1 MAVTLSPKQ
10 FMRKNLIE
18 GIANAQMEDNLDF
31 LPLFN
36 TTYTDAVS
44 VTYSEDLTTAGE
56 DITNEVMGEPVQL
69 GELSELPNVEVSA
82 ITQKAGML
90 RPFGV
95 QFKISERAMR
105 RDEVVN
111 ELIRATER
119 VGFAMA
125 RKMNNDIGSKL
136 TGVSNDLTEVAASTA
151 WSEDAADPINDIL
164 RFKKAMRVN
173 GFGSKLTDLYLNT
186 DNYAELE
193 QYMVGIDRNWGI
205 DPRGEEEVPRI
216 RGVSIHEILNT
227 DVIDEG
233 DVLGL
238 DTRPA
243 FKPLEIYAYRP
254 EGFSTDNK
262 FRMINVY
269 QYKEDNFPRNTV
281 VEFVA
286 ETLYALKKPNSV
298 YYYNEAV

>member
-10 FMRKNLIE
+10 FLRKNVIE
-18 GIANAQMEDNLDF
+18 GVANAQMEENLDF

-36 TTYTDAVS
+36 TVYTDAVS
-44 VTYSEDLTTAGE
+44 VTYAEDLTTAGE

-69 GELSELPNVEVSA
+69 GELSELPNVEISP

-90 RPFGV
+90 RPFGF
-95 QFKISERAMR
+95 QFKISERAMKR
-105 RDEVVN
+105 TETVN
-111 ELIRATER
+111 ELMRATER

-125 RKMNNDIGSKL
+125 RKVNNDIGNKL
-136 TGVSNDLTEVAASTA
+136 IAVSNDMTEVAATTA
-151 WSEDAADPINDIL
+151 WSEDTADPINDLL
-164 RFKKAMRVN
+164 RFKKAFHVN
-173 GFGSKLTDLYLNT
+173 GFGSKLTDIFLPT

-216 RGVSIHEILNT
+216 RGISIHEVFNT
-227 DVIDEG
+227 DVLDEA
-233 DVLGL
+233 DVLGI
-238 DTRPA
+238 DSRPA
-243 FKPLEIYAYRP
+243 FKPMEIYAYRP
-254 EGFSTDNK
+254 EGYSLDNK
-262 FRMINVY
+262 FQMINVSQY
-269 QYKEDNFPRNTV
+269 QEPNHPRNTV

-286 ETLYALKKPNSV
+286 ETLYALKRPNSV